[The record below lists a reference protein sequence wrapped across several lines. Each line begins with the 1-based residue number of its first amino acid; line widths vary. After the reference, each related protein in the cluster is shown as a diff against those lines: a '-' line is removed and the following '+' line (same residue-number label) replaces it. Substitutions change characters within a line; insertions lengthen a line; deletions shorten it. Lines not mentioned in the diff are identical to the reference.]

1 MRIYHTSDIHHHLG
15 FAPALALMRAAQP
28 GLLIDCGDSLRGSQ
42 TVYYRNEPVIAEM
55 NAAGYDLG
63 VPGNREFHYL
73 QPLMRARLEKMNR
86 PLICAN
92 LVDTFRRPLPFV
104 KDLTL
109 FFDQKLPQR
118 RRVRFF
124 GLIVEQYPL
133 GSPWERLFGWRFLD
147 PFAVAHEIAASCSS
161 DEVLILLSH
170 LGLPMDRRIAEA
182 VPRIDLILGGHS
194 HDTLQEPEEVGGV
207 KIVHAGPYARFVSVT
222 EIAFKAGD
230 TRARVVRAAL
240 LPLLQRS
247 SGSAL

>member
-1 MRIYHTSDIHHHLG
+1 MLRIYHTSDIHHHLG
-15 FAPALALMRAAQP
+15 FAPALAAIRAAQP
-28 GLLIDCGDSLRGSQ
+28 GMLIDCGDSLRGSQ

-73 QPLMRARLEKMNR
+73 HSLMRTRLEKMNR

-104 KDLTL
+104 KDFTL
-109 FFDQKLPQR
+109 LFDGE

-133 GSPWERLFGWRFLD
+133 GSPWERFFGWRFLN
-147 PFAVAHEIAASCSS
+147 PFAVAREVAASIAS

-170 LGLPMDRRIAEA
+170 LGLRMDRRIAEE

-194 HDTLQEPEEVGGV
+194 HDTLHEPEEVGGV
-207 KIVHAGPYARFVSVT
+207 RIVHAGPYARFVSAT
-222 EIAFKAGD
+222 EIAFDTGD
-230 TRARVVRAAL
+230 ARARVVRSAL
-240 LPLLQRS
+240 LPLR
-247 SGSAL
+247 